1 VPCIAGTKARVR
13 VVVHDMMLR
22 VDHGSPLRGPTIAS
36 ARTAYLTE
44 VVHARSLAEWRR
56 HSAWVEKFL
65 VFARDVCRESGLPAI
80 LDKDLL
86 RDNVLA
92 RYFLARVAAEHKG
105 RTRPA
110 AARRALSLERGRLG
124 APTLNEDLSIR
135 DVVRAAVKAVPTTPK
150 QAQAL
155 HASDVHA
162 LVRYFH
168 SKGSWYYDQ
177 LATIVA
183 IGFYRLL
190 RLGELRLVAADGMR
204 FVLTDGSE
212 VPAGASEPNPKA
224 VRAVLLHVSWRKQ
237 HNAMDTWI
245 PVSGTR
251 SIAMLLRQRALVR
264 ESGAAFLF
272 PSRVHSRKGDRT
284 HVLNPIGSK
293 QFITELRSGLWATL
307 FVGTSLP
314 RSVLDAF
321 AGHSLRVGGLNEL
334 RRRGVDS
341 ETRRLLGGW
350 ASVMSQARYEQLSIK
365 ERLHLSESLARGKRK
380 AGFGQPAAC
389 LAALQHLDNFA
400 Y

>member
-1 VPCIAGTKARVR
+1 
-13 VVVHDMMLR
+13 MLR
-22 VDHGSPLRGPTIAS
+22 VDHGSPLRGPTIAR

-44 VVHARSLAEWRR
+44 VAHARSLAEWRR
-56 HSAWVEKFL
+56 HSAWVKKFL
-65 VFARDVCRESGLPAI
+65 VFARTVCCESGLPVI
-80 LDKDLL
+80 PDKDLL

-92 RYFLARVAAEHKG
+92 RYFLAGVAAEHTG
-105 RTRPA
+105 RTRA
-110 AARRALSLERGRLG
+110 GAARRALSLERGRLG

-135 DVVRAAVKAVPTTPK
+135 DVVRAAVKAAPTTPK

-155 HASDVHA
+155 QASDVHA
-162 LVRYFH
+162 LVGFFH

-190 RLGELRLVAADGMR
+190 RLGELRLVAAAGMR
-204 FVLTDGSE
+204 FVLSDGSE
-212 VPAGASEPNPKA
+212 VPAGASEPSLDS

-237 HNAMDTWI
+237 HNAMDTWVPI
-245 PVSGTR
+245 SGSK

-264 ESGAAFLF
+264 KSGSAFLF
-272 PSRVHSRKGDRT
+272 PSRIHSRRGDRT
-284 HVLNPIGSK
+284 HDLNPIGSA
-293 QFITELRSGLWATL
+293 QFINELRSGLWATL

-314 RSVLDAF
+314 KSVLEAF

-334 RRRGVDS
+334 RRRGVNS

-350 ASVMSQARYEQLSIK
+350 ASVMSQARYEQLSIA
-365 ERLHLSESLARGKRK
+365 ERLSLSESLARGKRV
-380 AGFGQPAAC
+380 AGFDQPAAC
-389 LAALQHLDNFA
+389 LTALPHLDNFA